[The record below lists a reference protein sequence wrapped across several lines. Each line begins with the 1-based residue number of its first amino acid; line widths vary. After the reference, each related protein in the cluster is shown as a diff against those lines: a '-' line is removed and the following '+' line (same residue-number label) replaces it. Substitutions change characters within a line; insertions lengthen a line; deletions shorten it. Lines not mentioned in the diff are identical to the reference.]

1 MLKYRPINRT
11 KRKKYNT
18 MERLQS
24 ESMNNPGQDK
34 ENALRNLVVERIQ
47 QLGIRPN
54 ENLGQHFLV
63 DQTSIDLLAQSISPG
78 NTVIEVG
85 SGVGQLTEALAKKAT
100 KVISVE
106 IDRRYEPVLAQIT
119 RQYPNME
126 IIFGDALALRFEDF
140 IPKRKEDTGVQI
152 VASLP
157 FHITEPFLHKIAGL
171 PIESATLAVGERLAY
186 AIQAPNE
193 ENAAFGQLTL
203 LAQTFFETDVIAG
216 IEKKEFFPIPRTDSA
231 IIRLIPKEEYEFRSS
246 KRDFL
251 LRRLFVTAKRSP
263 LVKNALKE
271 GLIEFA
277 QVSEVGTLSKK
288 EHNHRLRRAVKA
300 GLKRMVGDYNHFRE
314 TQPQAS
320 KPRDTEERFLTQN
333 QARAIIEKI
342 GIPDSILDK
351 PFQQLNNSELGI
363 LSRALRFR

>member
-1 MLKYRPINRT
+1 
-11 KRKKYNT
+11 
-18 MERLQS
+18 MERLQP
-24 ESMNNPGQDK
+24 ESMNNPGQNK
-34 ENALRNLVVERIQ
+34 ENSLRNLVMGRIR

-63 DQTSIDLLAQSISPG
+63 DQTSIDLLAQSVSPG

-85 SGVGQLTEALAKKAT
+85 AGVGQLTEALAQRAT
-100 KVISVE
+100 KVISIE

-119 RQYPNME
+119 RQYPNVE
-126 IIFGDALALRFEDF
+126 IIFGDTLAFRFEDF
-140 IPKRKEDTGVQI
+140 IPRRREDTGVQI

-186 AIQAPNE
+186 AIQAPDE
-193 ENAAFGQLTL
+193 ESIAFCQLTL
-203 LAQTFFETDVIAG
+203 LAQTFFETDVIAE
-216 IEKKEFFPIPRTDSA
+216 IEKKKFYPVPRTNSA
-231 IIRLIPKEEYEFRSS
+231 IIRLIPKEELEFRSN

-251 LRRLFVTAKRSP
+251 LRRLFVTAKRNP

-277 QVSEVGTLSKK
+277 QVSEMGILSKK
-288 EHNHRLRRAVKA
+288 EHNHRLRRVVKA
-300 GLKRMVGDYNHFRE
+300 DLKRMVGDYNHFGE
-314 TQPQAS
+314 AQPEVP
-320 KPRDTEERFLTQN
+320 KNRGTEEGFLTQN
-333 QARAIIEKI
+333 QARAIIEKL
-342 GIPDSILDK
+342 GLPPSILDK

-363 LSRALRFR
+363 LSKALRQ